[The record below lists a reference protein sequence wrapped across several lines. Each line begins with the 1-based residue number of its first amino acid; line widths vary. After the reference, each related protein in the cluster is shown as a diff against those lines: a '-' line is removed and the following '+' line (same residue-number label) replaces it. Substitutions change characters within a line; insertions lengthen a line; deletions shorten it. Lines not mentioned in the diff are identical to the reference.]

1 MHKNSTMLA
10 ASFVA
15 LALVSGGASIQ
26 AAEEGGGA
34 EATEADMPKICD
46 DQAKNRQLTGAER
59 STYLK
64 QCTES
69 TPQSVQRSARKMEG
83 TK

>member
-1 MHKNSTMLA
+1 MHKNPTMLA

-15 LALVSGGASIQ
+15 LMFAFGGSVY

-34 EATEADMPKICD
+34 EATQADMPRICN
-46 DQAKNRQLTGAER
+46 DQAENRQLTGTER

-64 QCTES
+64 KCTES
-69 TPQSVQRSARKMEG
+69 SPQSVERSARRMEG
-83 TK
+83 QK